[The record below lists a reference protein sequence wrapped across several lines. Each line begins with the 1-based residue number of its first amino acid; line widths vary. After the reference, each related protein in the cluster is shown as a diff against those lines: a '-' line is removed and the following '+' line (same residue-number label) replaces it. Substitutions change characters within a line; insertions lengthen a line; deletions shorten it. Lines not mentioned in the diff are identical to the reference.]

1 MEIGKKKKSLAGLF
15 LKFAVLFCVNT
26 IIIVV
31 GCLLLLIGS
40 TETGATLPSNY
51 SEMVLT
57 ENASE
62 IQSAGNAVEK
72 RIPQGCTYGIYD
84 ASGQWKSGD
93 FKEAEQKV
101 AWSKYEKNNNF
112 VSAGKYYKF
121 IKQDNGN
128 ICIIKY
134 SLYMKYSWDK
144 LNDILPSPEILS
156 FIADIVLFIL
166 NAIFLSRHFA
176 KKLNAQLEELRNITE
191 KIAENDLEFEAA
203 DSDIREID
211 DVMTSLET
219 MKDALKESL
228 SAQWDMEQQKRQ
240 QLNALAHDIKTP
252 LTIIKGNAELL
263 AESELSPENK
273 ECAEYILANAG
284 DIEQYLERMR
294 QVLYGNVTNQ
304 STQKITCVQLEEL
317 LREAAVQVVAAGK
330 TQVVFC
336 GLKDVPEKS
345 KVSDAIVAESK
356 KETNIKGENE
366 YENTFE
372 KKVRLQDRVV
382 MCNLE
387 NLLRAW
393 KNVLSNA
400 VEYTEQARG
409 IEIHLQLHRQ
419 NEKEYI
425 VASVRDYGPGFSAQ
439 DLEYADQEFYS
450 GDASRHNRN
459 HQGLGLAI
467 ARRFLEEQGGKL
479 TFGNWEDGGAEVTCW
494 IGLSVQ

>member
-1 MEIGKKKKSLAGLF
+1 MEIGKKKRSLAGLF

-26 IIIVV
+26 IIIVG

-51 SEMVLT
+51 SEMMLT

-72 RIPQGCTYGIYD
+72 WIPKGCTYGIYD
-84 ASGQWKSGD
+84 ASGRWKIGD
-93 FKEAEQKV
+93 FKETEQKA

-112 VSAGKYYKF
+112 VSSGKYYKF

-134 SLYMKYSWDK
+134 SLYMKYTWDK

-176 KKLNAQLEELRNITE
+176 KKLNAQLKELQNITE
-191 KIAENDLEFEAA
+191 KIAENDLEFEAT

-219 MKDALKESL
+219 MKDALKDSL

-240 QLNALAHDIKTP
+240 QLTALAHDIKTP

-273 ECAEYILANAG
+273 ECAGYILVNAG
-284 DIEQYLERMR
+284 DMERYLERMR
-294 QVLYGNVTNQ
+294 QVLYGTETNQ
-304 STQKITCVQLEEL
+304 SIQKITCAQLEEML
-317 LREAAVQVVAAGK
+317 KEVAVQVVKAGK
-330 TQVVFC
+330 MKVTFYV
-336 GLKDVPEKS
+336 LK
-345 KVSDAIVAESK
+345 A
-356 KETNIKGENE
+356 N
-366 YENTFE
+366 
-372 KKVRLQDRVV
+372 LQDRIVE
-382 MCNLE
+382 CNVE

-400 VEYTEQARG
+400 VEYTDQTRG
-409 IEIHLQLHRQ
+409 IEIHLQLQRQ

-425 VASVRDYGPGFSAQ
+425 TASVRDYGLGFSAQ

-450 GDASRHNRN
+450 GDKSRHNRN

-479 TFGNWEDGGAEVTCW
+479 AFGNWKAGGAEVTCW